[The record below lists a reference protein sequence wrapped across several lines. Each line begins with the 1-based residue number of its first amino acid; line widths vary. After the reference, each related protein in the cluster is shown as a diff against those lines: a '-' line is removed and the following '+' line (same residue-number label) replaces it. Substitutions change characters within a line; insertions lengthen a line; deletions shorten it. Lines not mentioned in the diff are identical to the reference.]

1 MNQPSEQGNGAGR
14 LAGRVALVT
23 GGGSGIGRA
32 AALAYAREGATVL
45 VAGRRAAEIGETVA
59 MITAGG
65 GVASCCS
72 ADISRDGDLVQLMAI
87 LHERYG
93 RLDIAFNN
101 AGIEGT
107 FGPITDL
114 TEDDVDRVV
123 SINLK
128 GTWLAIKHQ
137 VAAMRA
143 AGNGGAIVNT
153 SSWLARRPMA
163 GTSAYAASKGG
174 LDALMQAVALEVGP
188 DQIRINN
195 IYPGVID
202 TPMYRRLGDDA
213 ALARFA
219 AITPLRRAGQ
229 PADVGDVAVWLS
241 GDEARF
247 VTGQS
252 LMVDGGFTL
261 ASA

>member
-1 MNQPSEQGNGAGR
+1 MNESTKQHAAAHLE
-14 LAGRVALVT
+14 GRVALVT

-32 AALAYAREGATVL
+32 AALAYGRKGALVV
-45 VAGRRAAEIGETVA
+45 VAGRRSAEIEETA
-59 MITAGG
+59 ALITDAGG
-65 GVASCCS
+65 IASSCS
-72 ADISRDGDLVQLMAI
+72 ADIARADDLASLFEVV
-87 LHERYG
+87 HGRYG

-114 TEDDVDRVV
+114 SEDDFDRVM

-128 GTWLAIKHQ
+128 GTWLAIKHE

-153 SSWLARRPMA
+153 SSWLSQRPVA
-163 GTSAYAASKGG
+163 GASAYAASKGG

-188 DQIRINN
+188 EDIRINN

-202 TPMYRRLGDDA
+202 TPMYWRLGDQQTLSHLA
-213 ALARFA
+213 AA
-219 AITPLRRAGQ
+219 TPLRRAGL

-247 VTGQS
+247 ITGQS
-252 LMVDGGFTL
+252 IMVDGGYTMTL
-261 ASA
+261 A